1 MKVYLSKYLK
11 IQKSRHLYHLD
22 MEDKEDHDMEPKQDE
37 QNIGYGNVNDVL
49 SDKCRDQVNH
59 IILKD
64 LILLRNVLC

>member
-1 MKVYLSKYLK
+1 
-11 IQKSRHLYHLD
+11 

-59 IILKD
+59 IVLKEQ
-64 LILLRNVLC
+64 ILLRNVLC